1 MAAALSLYR
10 VYDLPWV
17 TGWEQDQ
24 AFRRIALQAAGA
36 LLLLSV
42 ILGVVP
48 LPEPDPTEIEEIPN
62 RFARLV
68 LEREEAPPPPPPVVI
83 EEEPVP
89 EPEPEPVVEQLTEPE
104 IIPEPVVEVPV
115 EPVET
120 VEPVEDVQAARERA
134 SVAGLLPF
142 AAELASLRD
151 NEALESLG
159 ETDVVGATESDAPST
174 DRSLIT
180 SAALSS
186 SGGIDTSSFSR
197 TTGGSG
203 LVARA
208 TTQVENP
215 LEDLAPAG
223 GNTARTGS
231 SDLPSRSREEIE
243 LVFDRNK
250 GAIFALYNRAL
261 RSNPLLEGKLL
272 LRLTIEPSGA
282 VSFCEVVSSEL
293 GDPDLEQKLVQR
305 VLLFQFEA
313 KDVEAITT
321 TKPIDFFPA

>member
-1 MAAALSLYR
+1 MAAAALSLYR
-10 VYDLPWV
+10 VYDLPWIA
-17 TGWEQDQ
+17 GREQDQ
-24 AFRRIALQAAGA
+24 AFRRIALRAAGT

-48 LPEPDPTEIEEIPN
+48 LPEPDPTEIEEIPS

-68 LEREEAPPPPPPVVI
+68 LEREAPPPPPVVI

-89 EPEPEPVVEQLTEPE
+89 EPEPEPEPVVEQRTEPE
-104 IIPEPVVEVPV
+104 IVPEPVVEVPV
-115 EPVET
+115 EPVE
-120 VEPVEDVQAARERA
+120 PVEDVQVARERA

-223 GNTARTGS
+223 GDTARAGS